1 MADPHNTEGAP
12 PRSIH
17 VEKTK
22 KTNWLAWLA
31 LAAGLLALLFL
42 LSRCGRDEAI
52 VTPAP
57 SPSPIE
63 TGTAAVAPA
72 AVPVAVERVELP
84 GGQAVELQPATLNYD
99 LQRFLAGGEA
109 APRTFTFDKL
119 NFDTGQAA
127 IRPEDSTTLD
137 ALGKILTAY
146 PAARVRLVGYADAR
160 GSDPANAQ
168 LGARRADAVKQALTA
183 AGIPAARMETASG
196 GEADPVASNANAQ
209 GQFENRRTELVVLA
223 K

>member
-1 MADPHNTEGAP
+1 MADPHNTDGAP

-17 VEKTK
+17 VEKK
-22 KTNWLAWLA
+22 KGTNWLAWLL

-42 LSRCGRDEAI
+42 LSRCGRDEAA
-52 VTPAP
+52 VAPAP
-57 SPSPIE
+57 SPSPTE
-63 TGTAAVAPA
+63 TATASTVAA
-72 AVPVAVERVELP
+72 PVAIERVELP
-84 GGQAVELQPATLNYD
+84 GGQAVELAPATLNYD
-99 LQRFLAGGEA
+99 LQRFLASQEA

-127 IRPEDSTTLD
+127 IRAEDRSTLT
-137 ALGKILTAY
+137 ALGQILAAY

-168 LGARRADAVKQALTA
+168 LGAQRADAVKQALSG
-183 AGIPAARMETASG
+183 AGIAANRMETASG
-196 GEADPVASNANAQ
+196 GEGDPVASNASAQ
-209 GQFENRRTELVVLA
+209 GQFENRRTELIVLA